1 MLDLDQLSKEERYNI
16 PEGYFENLTDNIMD
30 NIHKEE
36 RRRRNVWMSS
46 IAAVCLVVISSVL
59 FITINNNNKQKEAG
73 TLVETPVPENKID
86 EQMIEYYSAELT
98 EIDYYNF

>member
-36 RRRRNVWMSS
+36 RKRRNVWMSS

-59 FITINNNNKQKEAG
+59 FITINMNDKQKEAG
-73 TLVETPVPENKID
+73 TLVETPVPESNID
-86 EQMIEYYSAELT
+86 DQMIEYYSAEIT